1 MPLKLVA
8 FRVDSEAREVLVRFG
23 QAIGSR
29 YRTFPVSL
37 RPQSPA
43 GIRGIPPS
51 LLLDV
56 RWTPNHFKLSG

>member
-8 FRVDSEAREVLVRFG
+8 FQVDSGAREALVRFG

-29 YRTFPVSL
+29 YRTFPVAL

-43 GIRGIPPS
+43 GIRGIQPS
-51 LLLDV
+51 LSLDV
-56 RWTPNHFKLSG
+56 RWTLNHSTLSG